1 MEINVDKS
9 IVSKSIKH
17 YGEGMQSVVCMEEL
31 SELTQAISKE
41 IRGKEIGRASCRERV

>member
-31 SELTQAISKE
+31 SVKQ
-41 IRGKEIGRASCRERV
+41 ERTLKRIKYEKKD